1 MSDAAVWIVLAL
13 VWVFAAAAGGA
24 LLALLVRRALPGLS
38 FGRLWVYYAALLAL
52 GSAVFFAIGIR

>member
-1 MSDAAVWIVLAL
+1 MSAAAVWIVLAL

-24 LLALLVRRALPGLS
+24 LIALLVRRALPRLS

-52 GSAVFFAIGIR
+52 GSAAFFAIGIW